1 MEEENTTKINVLSII
16 FKITYFI
23 ALIGLLYFYFFDIG
37 RNISMINGDLI
48 NFKEF
53 IIMLPLLII
62 PLLIPVKELKYKLL
76 SFIGLAIILTT
87 IGIIWI
93 HYGEWG
99 DLIFYI
105 YALVILI
112 IIIISH
118 YLLRYVDTKANKL
131 VKIMGVIILLIILIS
146 YTAYFISSKAY
157 FQDYLKISESN
168 DRLINEIKCKGA
180 YTTTDSLELKNL
192 CDQIEYVPHETT
204 HIHMVHSN
212 EAWREFKAY
221 CEEVVK
227 KVQIDKYYFD
237 EYGNAGYFFIRN
249 PSLFDTNC
257 NPEQP
262 SPEILDPYLCDVLAK
277 SNSKILQEYFD
288 NPKRTGPDC
297 YERVVAETGQIEL
310 CEKSSSP
317 QSCYLYVA
325 KVRDDKRICDELI
338 RYPLVRE
345 TCLDNFN

>member
-76 SFIGLAIILTT
+76 SFIRLAIILT
-87 IGIIWI
+87 
-93 HYGEWG
+93 
-99 DLIFYI
+99 
-105 YALVILI
+105 
-112 IIIISH
+112 
-118 YLLRYVDTKANKL
+118 
-131 VKIMGVIILLIILIS
+131 IILIS
-146 YTAYFISSKAY
+146 YSAYFISSKAY

-212 EAWREFKAY
+212 EAWRELKAY

-262 SPEILDPYLCDVLAK
+262 RPEILDPYLCDVLAK

>member
-76 SFIGLAIILTT
+76 SFIGLA
-87 IGIIWI
+87 
-93 HYGEWG
+93 
-99 DLIFYI
+99 
-105 YALVILI
+105 
-112 IIIISH
+112 
-118 YLLRYVDTKANKL
+118 
-131 VKIMGVIILLIILIS
+131 IILIS

-249 PSLFDTNC
+249 PSLFDSNC

-262 SPEILDPYLCDVLAK
+262 RPEILDPYLCDVLAK